1 MPAVIE
7 FTLQAKPGHY
17 DEVKDK
23 YIAFADAFVQGQP
36 EEEFALI
43 TGDAASGTIRGI
55 GVFDSWQAGADA
67 NSLASFAAFMDSIED
82 LITGPPTRTEM
93 DLVHVYVRR

>member
-7 FTLQAKPGHY
+7 FTITAKPGHY

-23 YIAFADAFVQGQP
+23 YIAFADAFVQSIP
-36 EEEFALI
+36 DEEFALI
-43 TGDAASGTIRGI
+43 TGDAASGTLRGI

-67 NSLASFAAFMDSIED
+67 NSLTSFGAFMDSIEG
-82 LITGPPTRTEM
+82 LIEGPPTRTEM
-93 DLVHVYVRR
+93 ELVHVYVRR

>member
-43 TGDAASGTIRGI
+43 TGDVLEAEVIISAMLHHPDSTSTLQAASRWL
-55 GVFDSWQAGADA
+55 DSAKRRR
-67 NSLASFAAFMDSIED
+67 DSMPFE
-82 LITGPPTRTEM
+82 
-93 DLVHVYVRR
+93 VRRG